1 MATLWVWEYRVLLL
15 SGRWSAWKPEWH
27 EATVSAFLN
36 RKEAEAELPRDED
49 ATEFRLSKYVREW
62 TA

>member
-1 MATLWVWEYRVLLL
+1 MAALWVWEYRVLLM
-15 SGRWSAWKPEWH
+15 SGRWSAWKPDPGCAH
-27 EATVSAFLN
+27 NLSKADALDN
-36 RKEAEAELPRDED
+36 LPRDED